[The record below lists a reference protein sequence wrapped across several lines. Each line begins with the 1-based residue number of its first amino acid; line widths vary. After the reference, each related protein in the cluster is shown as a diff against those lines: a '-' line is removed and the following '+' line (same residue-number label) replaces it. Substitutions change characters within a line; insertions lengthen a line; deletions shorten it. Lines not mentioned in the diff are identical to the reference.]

1 MSRRLSDAIGQTN
14 NEVMNSV
21 VEFNQVQ
28 KIKKPC
34 DFFWAG
40 LRVRVKRCFRL
51 TVNRGI
57 KMSRIA
63 YTNIGSIKVTSL
75 RDGELVLPAEA
86 LLNLKEEDAKE
97 IKDNAENTLSYTNV
111 NAFLIQNGDRNLLVD
126 AGCREL
132 FGPTCG
138 FVQDALAEAGVSIEQ
153 VTDIFLTHLHPDHI
167 GGTLNTDGTAVFSNA
182 QMHIIDTEHKF
193 WANENFDAV
202 EVNGADWA
210 GLAQAVVTAYE
221 DRLNLLTEGK
231 EIMAGVST
239 VSIPGHT
246 PGHSGFRVDSEDD
259 NLIHLGDI
267 LHIQNLQ
274 LIDPNVSTVFD
285 VDHDTALVSRKRVLD
300 MVSSDKNL
308 CTSGH
313 WLSPKFGHIE
323 RFGAGYAIN

>member
-1 MSRRLSDAIGQTN
+1 MRNLVISFVEPSLLGKNKVKN
-14 NEVMNSV
+14 NGEL
-21 VEFNQVQ
+21 E
-28 KIKKPC
+28 I
-34 DFFWAG
+34 
-40 LRVRVKRCFRL
+40 R
-51 TVNRGI
+51 
-57 KMSRIA
+57 MSRISS
-63 YTNIGSIKVTSL
+63 TNIGLIKVTSL
-75 RDGELVLPAEA
+75 RDGELVLPAEV
-86 LLNLKEEDAKE
+86 LLNLNEDDAKE
-97 IKDNAENTLSYTNV
+97 IKDNTENTLSYTNV

-138 FVQDALAEAGVSIEQ
+138 FVQDALAEAGVLIEQ
-153 VTDIFLTHLHPDHI
+153 ITDIYLTHLHPDHI
-167 GGTLNTDGTAVFSNA
+167 GGTLNADGTTVFSNA
-182 QMHIIDTEHKF
+182 QMHITNKEHKF
-193 WANENFDAV
+193 WSKENFDAV

-210 GLAQAVVTAYE
+210 GLAQAVVNAYK

-231 EIMAGVST
+231 EIIAGVST
-239 VSIPGHT
+239 VAIPGHT

-259 NLIHLGDI
+259 SLIHLGDI

-285 VDHDTALVSRKRVLD
+285 IDHDTALVSRKRVLD
-300 MVSSDKNL
+300 MVSNDKNL